1 MKDMNPLR
9 RTIGLVLIMIGGIW
23 IMLAVGMLES
33 SFMTGSPF
41 WGVVGGAVVV
51 AGLAVLYL
59 PRKKKPQPK
68 AGEAPP
74 ATTS

>member
-41 WGVVGGAVVV
+41 WGVVGGVVVV

-59 PRKKKPQPK
+59 PRRK
-68 AGEAPP
+68 AEESGEPP
-74 ATTS
+74 SESSS